1 MPSGLIG
8 TDTEFPIPRC
18 PLPFLLDCVLSFES
32 MADEFYLD
40 NFFVKVYG
48 LPAPSES
55 IDHSYLAIDL
65 ASTRGGGSKTSS
77 FVSHDAN
84 SDNRL
89 KFLQTCI
96 RRMTNHLCI
105 LHKVHK
111 TL

>member
-1 MPSGLIG
+1 
-8 TDTEFPIPRC
+8 
-18 PLPFLLDCVLSFES
+18 

-48 LPAPSES
+48 LAAPSES

-65 ASTRGGGSKTSS
+65 ASTRSKTSS

-84 SDNRL
+84 SDNHL

-96 RRMTNHLCI
+96 RRMTNHLCV